1 MNIFILDLD
10 VDKCAEYHCDKHIV
24 KMIIETAQILST
36 ALHSLG
42 VPHNGYKPTHSN
54 HPCCVWARD
63 LNNWLYLRQLG
74 FALGREYERR
84 YGRVHKSIG
93 VISSLPIPLEM
104 TVAPPKRFALAMPV
118 TYHQYKK
125 VRGAFEIDPVAS
137 YRAYY
142 QSKQQ
147 SFSMTWKTREVP
159 VWFKLYSEDE

>member
-10 VDKCAEYHCDKHIV
+10 VDKCAEYHCDKHSV
-24 KMIIETAQILST
+24 KMILETAQILST

-42 VPHNGYKPTHSN
+42 VPNNGYKPTHIN

-63 LNNWLYLRQLG
+63 LNNWVYLRSLG

-84 YGRVHKSIG
+84 YGRIHKSIE
-93 VISSLPIPLEM
+93 VISSLPIPIEM

-118 TYHQYKK
+118 MYHEYKK
-125 VRGAFEIDPVAS
+125 VSKHTYELDAVKS

-142 QSKQQ
+142 QSKQ
-147 SFSMTWKTREVP
+147 SLFSMRWTGRNMP
-159 VWFKLYSEDE
+159 SWF